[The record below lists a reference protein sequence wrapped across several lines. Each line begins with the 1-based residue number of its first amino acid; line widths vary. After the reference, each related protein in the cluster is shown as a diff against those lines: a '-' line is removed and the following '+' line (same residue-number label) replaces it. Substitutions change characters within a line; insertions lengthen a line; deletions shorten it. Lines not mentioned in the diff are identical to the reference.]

1 MTNNTTPMTVADLKT
16 LLAQLP
22 DDTELWTFNEDEFT
36 FAPVEG
42 VTHDKRV
49 NSINFRFMNPAED

>member
-1 MTNNTTPMTVADLKT
+1 MTVAELKT

-42 VTHDKRV
+42 ITHDKRV